1 MTITKFKGY
10 SQDMRKI
17 TALMLSISVTVGV
30 GALTPKVTNAQLF
43 YPPASDR
50 HSLMVIGQG
59 VVRVPADTADIELV
73 FSSGS
78 SGSSNDE
85 LQTQPSS
92 LPETRRISSP
102 SGYASGTPRANGS
115 PSLLEQQDRAASPT
129 LLLNYKTAA
138 EPLLSKKSLTKTT
151 LQPVVDSLVAKGIR
165 ADKIQVQINPN
176 SSENNAKILVRLEK
190 PTRDRVQEIVATA
203 NKSTSQIAN
212 LSVKSVGVEYAVN
225 DCQALQSSV
234 YQSAMKDAQSRA
246 QALATAMEVK
256 LSTPSV
262 AEPFYTL
269 FYPSC
274 SSKTG
279 VPLPSFASFLLS
291 PAYDPE
297 APAEVEMKKDIFVT
311 YTTK

>member
-17 TALMLSISVTVGV
+17 TALMLSISVSVGV
-30 GALTPKVTNAQLF
+30 EALTPKVTNAQLF

-73 FSSGS
+73 FSSG
-78 SGSSNDE
+78 GSNDQ

-92 LPETRRISSP
+92 LPETR
-102 SGYASGTPRANGS
+102 
-115 PSLLEQQDRAASPT
+115 SLSSPT

-138 EPLLSKKSLTKTT
+138 ESLPSKKSLTKAT
-151 LQPVVDSLVAKGIR
+151 LQPVVDSIVAKGIS

-203 NKSTSQIAN
+203 NKSTSKLEN

-291 PAYDPE
+291 PAYNPD

>member
-1 MTITKFKGY
+1 
-10 SQDMRKI
+10 MRKI
-17 TALMLSISVTVGV
+17 TALMLSISVSIGME
-30 GALTPKVTNAQLF
+30 ALTPKVTNAQLF

-73 FSSGS
+73 FSSG
-78 SGSSNDE
+78 GSNDE

-92 LPETRRISSP
+92 LPETRPISS
-102 SGYASGTPRANGS
+102 
-115 PSLLEQQDRAASPT
+115 QI
-129 LLLNYKTAA
+129 LLLNYKTAV
-138 EPLLSKKSLTKTT
+138 ESLPSKKSLTKAT
-151 LQPVVDSLVAKGIR
+151 LQPVVNSLVAKGISV
-165 ADKIQVQINPN
+165 DQIQVQINPN
-176 SSENNAKILVRLEK
+176 SNENNAKILVKLEK

-203 NKSTSQIAN
+203 NKTTSELEN

>member
-1 MTITKFKGY
+1 
-10 SQDMRKI
+10 MRKI
-17 TALMLSISVTVGV
+17 TTLMVVSITVAVGM

-73 FSSGS
+73 FSSKA
-78 SGSSNDE
+78 SNDE
-85 LQTQPSS
+85 LETKPSS
-92 LPETRRISSP
+92 LPQTRRISSP
-102 SGYASGTPRANGS
+102 SGFGS

-129 LLLNYKTAA
+129 LLLNYKIAA
-138 EPLLSKKSLTKTT
+138 ESLPSKKSLTKAT
-151 LQPVVDSLVAKGIR
+151 LQPVVNSLVAKGIA
-165 ADKIQVQINPN
+165 ADKIQVQISTS

-190 PTRDRVQEIVATA
+190 PTRDRVQEIVGTA
-203 NKSTSQIAN
+203 NKATSKLEN

-246 QALATAMEVK
+246 QALATAMGAK
-256 LSTPSV
+256 LGTPSV

-269 FYPSC
+269 LYPSC

-279 VPLPSFASFLLS
+279 VPLPSFASFLSS
-291 PAYDPE
+291 PAYNPD

>member
-1 MTITKFKGY
+1 
-10 SQDMRKI
+10 MRKI
-17 TALMLSISVTVGV
+17 TALMLVSMTVTVGV

-59 VVRVPADTADIELV
+59 AVRVPADTADIELV
-73 FSSGS
+73 FSSG
-78 SGSSNDE
+78 GSNDE
-85 LQTQPSS
+85 LQTQPSAF
-92 LPETRRISSP
+92 PETRRLSS
-102 SGYASGTPRANGS
+102 
-115 PSLLEQQDRAASPT
+115 LT
-129 LLLNYKTAA
+129 LLLNEKTPA
-138 EPLLSKKSLTKTT
+138 EPLPNKKSLTKAT
-151 LQPVVDSLVAKGIR
+151 LQPVVDSLIAKGIS
-165 ADKIQVQINPN
+165 ADKIQVQINTN
-176 SSENNAKILVRLEK
+176 SSENNAKILVKLEK
-190 PTRDRVQEIVATA
+190 PTRDRIQEIVATA
-203 NKSTSQIAN
+203 NKSTSKLEN
-212 LSVKSVGVEYAVN
+212 LSIKSVGVDYAVN

-256 LSTPSV
+256 LGTPSV

-269 FYPSC
+269 LYPSC

-279 VPLPSFASFLLS
+279 VTLPSFASFLSS
-291 PAYDPE
+291 PAYNPD

>member
-1 MTITKFKGY
+1 
-10 SQDMRKI
+10 MRKI
-17 TALMLSISVTVGV
+17 TALMLSISVIGV

-78 SGSSNDE
+78 SNNE

-92 LPETRRISSP
+92 LPETRRLSSP
-102 SGYASGTPRANGS
+102 SGFGS

-129 LLLNYKTAA
+129 LLFNYKTAA
-138 EPLLSKKSLTKTT
+138 EPLPNKKSLTKAT

-203 NKSTSQIAN
+203 NKSTSQIEN

-291 PAYDPE
+291 PAYNPD

>member
-73 FSSGS
+73 FSSG
-78 SGSSNDE
+78 GSNNE

-92 LPETRRISSP
+92 LPETRRLSSP
-102 SGYASGTPRANGS
+102 SGFGS
-115 PSLLEQQDRAASPT
+115 PSLLEQQDRAASPS
-129 LLLNYKTAA
+129 LLFNYKTAA
-138 EPLLSKKSLTKTT
+138 EPLPNKKSPTKAT

-176 SSENNAKILVRLEK
+176 ASENNAKILVRLEK
-190 PTRDRVQEIVATA
+190 PTRDRVQEIVATV
-203 NKSTSQIAN
+203 NKSTSQIEN

-225 DCQALQSSV
+225 DCQALQTSV

-291 PAYDPE
+291 PAYNPD

>member
-1 MTITKFKGY
+1 
-10 SQDMRKI
+10 MRTI
-17 TALMLSISVTVGV
+17 TALMLLSITVTVGV
-30 GALTPKVTNAQLF
+30 GTLTPKVTNAQLF
-43 YPPASDR
+43 YPPASDH

-73 FSSGS
+73 FSSG
-78 SGSSNDE
+78 GSNDE

-92 LPETRRISSP
+92 LPQTRRISS
-102 SGYASGTPRANGS
+102 
-115 PSLLEQQDRAASPT
+115 QT

-138 EPLLSKKSLTKTT
+138 ESLPSKKSLTKAT
-151 LQPVVDSLVAKGIR
+151 LQPIVNSLVAKGIS

-190 PTRDRVQEIVATA
+190 PTRDRVQEIVGTA
-203 NKSTSQIAN
+203 NKSTSQIEN

-246 QALATAMEVK
+246 QALATAIEVK

-274 SSKTG
+274 NSKTG

-291 PAYDPE
+291 PAYNPD

>member
-1 MTITKFKGY
+1 MTITKFKGH

-17 TALMLSISVTVGV
+17 TALMLVSITVTVGV

-73 FSSGS
+73 FSSG
-78 SGSSNDE
+78 GSNDE
-85 LQTQPSS
+85 LQTQPSAF
-92 LPETRRISSP
+92 PETRRLSS
-102 SGYASGTPRANGS
+102 R
-115 PSLLEQQDRAASPT
+115 T

-138 EPLLSKKSLTKTT
+138 ESLPSKKSFTKAT
-151 LQPVVDSLVAKGIR
+151 LQPVVDSLVAKGIK

-190 PTRDRVQEIVATA
+190 PTRDRVQEIVAIA
-203 NKSTSQIAN
+203 NKSTSQIEN

-246 QALATAMEVK
+246 QALATAMGVK
-256 LSTPSV
+256 LDTPSV

>member
-1 MTITKFKGY
+1 MTITKFKGH

-17 TALMLSISVTVGV
+17 TALMLVSITVTVGV

-50 HSLMVIGQG
+50 HSLMVMGQG

-73 FSSGS
+73 FSSEG
-78 SGSSNDE
+78 SNDQLE
-85 LQTQPSS
+85 TQPSS
-92 LPETRRISSP
+92 LPQTRRIS
-102 SGYASGTPRANGS
+102 
-115 PSLLEQQDRAASPT
+115 SPT

-138 EPLLSKKSLTKTT
+138 ESLPNKKSLTKAT
-151 LQPVVDSLVAKGIR
+151 LQPVVNDLVAKGIR
-165 ADKIQVQINPN
+165 ADKIQVQINTN

-203 NKSTSQIAN
+203 NKSTSELEN

-246 QALATAMEVK
+246 QALATAMGVK
-256 LSTPSV
+256 LDTPSV

-279 VPLPSFASFLLS
+279 VTLPSFANFLLS
-291 PAYDPE
+291 PTYNPD

>member
-59 VVRVPADTADIELV
+59 VVRVPADTADIELI
-73 FSSGS
+73 FSSAGS
-78 SGSSNDE
+78 NNN
-85 LQTQPSS
+85 LKTQPSS
-92 LPETRRISSP
+92 LGSVHRISP
-102 SGYASGTPRANGS
+102 PI
-115 PSLLEQQDRAASPT
+115 

-138 EPLLSKKSLTKTT
+138 ESLPSKKSLTKAT
-151 LQPVVDSLVAKGIR
+151 LQPVVNSLVAKGIS
-165 ADKIQVQINPN
+165 ADKIQVQLNTN

-203 NKSTSQIAN
+203 NKSTSEIEN

-246 QALATAMEVK
+246 QALATAIGVK
-256 LSTPSV
+256 LGTPSV
-262 AEPFYTL
+262 AEPFYIL

-279 VPLPSFASFLLS
+279 VTLPSFAGFLLS
-291 PAYDPE
+291 PTYNPDAT
-297 APAEVEMKKDIFVT
+297 AEVEMKKDIFVT
-311 YTTK
+311 YITK

>member
-1 MTITKFKGY
+1 
-10 SQDMRKI
+10 MRKI

-73 FSSGS
+73 FSSG
-78 SGSSNDE
+78 GSNDE

-92 LPETRRISSP
+92 LPETRRISLP
-102 SGYASGTPRANGS
+102 SGFGS

-129 LLLNYKTAA
+129 LVFNYKTAA
-138 EPLLSKKSLTKTT
+138 EPLPNKKSLTKAT

-176 SSENNAKILVRLEK
+176 TSENNAKILVRLEK

-203 NKSTSQIAN
+203 NKSTSQIEN

-246 QALATAMEVK
+246 QALATAMDVK

-291 PAYDPE
+291 PAYNPD

>member
-1 MTITKFKGY
+1 MK
-10 SQDMRKI
+10 KI

-73 FSSGS
+73 FSSG
-78 SGSSNDE
+78 GSNDE

-102 SGYASGTPRANGS
+102 SGFGS

-138 EPLLSKKSLTKTT
+138 ESLPSKKSLTKAT

-176 SSENNAKILVRLEK
+176 ASENNAKILVRLEK

-203 NKSTSQIAN
+203 NQSTSQIEN
-212 LSVKSVGVEYAVN
+212 LSVKSVGVDYAVN

-246 QALATAMEVK
+246 QALATAMQVK

-297 APAEVEMKKDIFVT
+297 ASAEVEMKKDIFVT

>member
-1 MTITKFKGY
+1 MTITKFKGH

-17 TALMLSISVTVGV
+17 TALMLVSITVSVGV

-73 FSSGS
+73 FSSG
-78 SGSSNDE
+78 GSNDQLE
-85 LQTQPSS
+85 TQPSS
-92 LPETRRISSP
+92 LPQTRRIS
-102 SGYASGTPRANGS
+102 
-115 PSLLEQQDRAASPT
+115 SPT

-138 EPLLSKKSLTKTT
+138 ESLPNKKSLTKAT
-151 LQPVVDSLVAKGIR
+151 LQPVVNDLVAKGIR
-165 ADKIQVQINPN
+165 ADKIQIQINPN

-203 NKSTSQIAN
+203 NKSTSELEN
-212 LSVKSVGVEYAVN
+212 LSVKSVDVEYAVN

-246 QALATAMEVK
+246 QALATAMGVK
-256 LSTPSV
+256 LDTPSV

-279 VPLPSFASFLLS
+279 VTLPSFASFLLS
-291 PAYDPE
+291 PTYNPD

>member
-1 MTITKFKGY
+1 MTITRFKGY

-17 TALMLSISVTVGV
+17 TALMVVSITVAVGV

-73 FSSGS
+73 FSSG
-78 SGSSNDE
+78 GSNDE

-92 LPETRRISSP
+92 LPQTRRISSP
-102 SGYASGTPRANGS
+102 
-115 PSLLEQQDRAASPT
+115 T
-129 LLLNYKTAA
+129 LLFNYKTAA
-138 EPLLSKKSLTKTT
+138 ESLPNKKSLTKAT
-151 LQPVVDSLVAKGIR
+151 LQPVVNSLVAKGIS
-165 ADKIQVQINPN
+165 ADKIQVQINAN

-190 PTRDRVQEIVATA
+190 PTRDRVEEIVGTA
-203 NKSTSQIAN
+203 NKATSEIEN

-246 QALATAMEVK
+246 QALATAMGAK
-256 LSTPSV
+256 LGTPSV

-269 FYPSC
+269 LYPSC

-291 PAYDPE
+291 PAYNPD

>member
-1 MTITKFKGY
+1 MTITRFKGH

-17 TALMLSISVTVGV
+17 TALMLVSITATVGV
-30 GALTPKVTNAQLF
+30 GVITPKVTNAQLF

-73 FSSGS
+73 FSSG
-78 SGSSNDE
+78 GSNNE
-85 LQTQPSS
+85 LETQPSAI
-92 LPETRRISSP
+92 PEARRLSS
-102 SGYASGTPRANGS
+102 R
-115 PSLLEQQDRAASPT
+115 T

-138 EPLLSKKSLTKTT
+138 ESFPNTKSLTKAT
-151 LQPVVDSLVAKGIR
+151 LQPVVNSLVAKGIR
-165 ADKIQVQINPN
+165 ADKIQVQISTN

-203 NKSTSQIAN
+203 NKATSEVEN

-269 FYPSC
+269 LYPSC

-291 PAYDPE
+291 PAYDPD

>member
-1 MTITKFKGY
+1 
-10 SQDMRKI
+10 MRKI
-17 TALMLSISVTVGV
+17 TALMLSISVIGV

-78 SGSSNDE
+78 SNNE

-92 LPETRRISSP
+92 LPETRRLSSP
-102 SGYASGTPRANGS
+102 SGFGS

-129 LLLNYKTAA
+129 LLFNYKTAA
-138 EPLLSKKSLTKTT
+138 EPLPNKKSPTKAT

-165 ADKIQVQINPN
+165 ADKIQVQINPS

-203 NKSTSQIAN
+203 NKSTSQIEN

-291 PAYDPE
+291 PAYNPD

>member
-1 MTITKFKGY
+1 
-10 SQDMRKI
+10 MRKI
-17 TALMLSISVTVGV
+17 TALMLVGMTVTVGV

-59 VVRVPADTADIELV
+59 AVRVPADTADIELV
-73 FSSGS
+73 FSSG
-78 SGSSNDE
+78 GSNDE
-85 LQTQPSS
+85 LQTQPSAF
-92 LPETRRISSP
+92 PETRRLSS
-102 SGYASGTPRANGS
+102 
-115 PSLLEQQDRAASPT
+115 LT
-129 LLLNYKTAA
+129 LLLNEKTPT
-138 EPLLSKKSLTKTT
+138 EPLPNKKSLTKAT
-151 LQPVVDSLVAKGIR
+151 LQPVVDSLIAKGIS
-165 ADKIQVQINPN
+165 ADKIQVQINAN
-176 SSENNAKILVRLEK
+176 SSESNAKILVRLEK
-190 PTRDRVQEIVATA
+190 PTRDRIQEIVATA
-203 NKSTSQIAN
+203 NKSTSKLENI
-212 LSVKSVGVEYAVN
+212 SIKSVGVEYAVN

-256 LSTPSV
+256 LGTPSV

-279 VPLPSFASFLLS
+279 VTLPSFASFLLS
-291 PAYDPE
+291 PAYNPD

>member
-1 MTITKFKGY
+1 
-10 SQDMRKI
+10 MRKI
-17 TALMLSISVTVGV
+17 TALMLVSITVTVGV
-30 GALTPKVTNAQLF
+30 GVLTPKVTNAQLF

-59 VVRVPADTADIELV
+59 VVKVPADTADIELV
-73 FSSGS
+73 FSSE
-78 SGSSNDE
+78 SSNGE
-85 LQTQPSS
+85 SETQPSS
-92 LPETRRISSP
+92 LPQTRRISSP
-102 SGYASGTPRANGS
+102 
-115 PSLLEQQDRAASPT
+115 T
-129 LLLNYKTAA
+129 LFLNYKTVA
-138 EPLLSKKSLTKTT
+138 ESSPSKKSLTKAT
-151 LQPVVDSLVAKGIR
+151 LQPVVNSLVAKGINV
-165 ADKIQVQINPN
+165 DKIQVQINPN

-203 NKSTSQIAN
+203 NKATSQLENI
-212 LSVKSVGVEYAVN
+212 SVKSVGVEYAVN

-246 QALATAMEVK
+246 QALATAMSVK
-256 LSTPSV
+256 LDVPSV

-291 PAYDPE
+291 PTYNPD

>member
-73 FSSGS
+73 FSSG
-78 SGSSNDE
+78 GSNNQLE
-85 LQTQPSS
+85 TQPSS
-92 LPETRRISSP
+92 LGSVHRISSP
-102 SGYASGTPRANGS
+102 I
-115 PSLLEQQDRAASPT
+115 

-138 EPLLSKKSLTKTT
+138 ESLPSKKSLTKAT
-151 LQPVVDSLVAKGIR
+151 LQPVVNSLVAKGIS
-165 ADKIQVQINPN
+165 ADKIQVQLNTN

-203 NKSTSQIAN
+203 NKSTSEIEN

-246 QALATAMEVK
+246 QALATAIGVK
-256 LSTPSV
+256 LGTPSV

-279 VPLPSFASFLLS
+279 VTLPSFAGFLLS
-291 PAYDPE
+291 PTYNPDAT
-297 APAEVEMKKDIFVT
+297 AEVEMKKDIFVT
-311 YTTK
+311 YITK

>member
-1 MTITKFKGY
+1 
-10 SQDMRKI
+10 MRKI
-17 TALMLSISVTVGV
+17 TALMVVSITMTVGV

-59 VVRVPADTADIELV
+59 AVRVPADTADIELV
-73 FSSGS
+73 FSRGAST
-78 SGSSNDE
+78 DQLE
-85 LQTQPSS
+85 TQPSS

-102 SGYASGTPRANGS
+102 
-115 PSLLEQQDRAASPT
+115 T

-138 EPLLSKKSLTKTT
+138 ESLPSKKSLTKAT
-151 LQPVVDSLVAKGIR
+151 LQPVVNSLVAKGIN
-165 ADKIQVQINPN
+165 ADKIQVQISTN

-190 PTRDRVQEIVATA
+190 PTRERVQEIVGTA
-203 NKSTSQIAN
+203 NKATSEIEN

-246 QALATAMEVK
+246 QALATAMGVK
-256 LSTPSV
+256 LGTPSV

-269 FYPSC
+269 LYPSC

-279 VPLPSFASFLLS
+279 VPLPSFVSFLLS
-291 PAYDPE
+291 PTYNPDA
-297 APAEVEMKKDIFVT
+297 AAEVEMKKDIFVT

>member
-1 MTITKFKGY
+1 
-10 SQDMRKI
+10 MRKI
-17 TALMLSISVTVGV
+17 TTLMLVSITVTVGL

-59 VVRVPADTADIELV
+59 VVRVAADTADIELV
-73 FSSGS
+73 FSSA
-78 SGSSNDE
+78 SSNDE
-85 LQTQPSS
+85 LETQPSS
-92 LPETRRISSP
+92 LPQTRRISSP
-102 SGYASGTPRANGS
+102 SGYASGTPKANGS
-115 PSLLEQQDRAASPT
+115 LEQQNRAASRT
-129 LLLNYKTAA
+129 LFLNYKTAA
-138 EPLLSKKSLTKTT
+138 ESSPSKKSLTKAT
-151 LQPVVDSLVAKGIR
+151 LQPVVNSLVAKGIST
-165 ADKIQVQINPN
+165 DKIQVQISPDT
-176 SSENNAKILVRLEK
+176 SENNAKILVRLEK

-203 NKSTSQIAN
+203 KKATIQLENI
-212 LSVKSVGVEYAVN
+212 SVKSVGVEYAVN

-234 YQSAMKDAQSRA
+234 YLSAMKDAQSRA
-246 QALATAMEVK
+246 QALATAMSVK
-256 LSTPSV
+256 LDTPSV

-291 PAYDPE
+291 PTYNPD

>member
-1 MTITKFKGY
+1 MTITKFKGH

-17 TALMLSISVTVGV
+17 TALMLVSITVTVGV

-50 HSLMVIGQG
+50 HSLMVMGQG

-73 FSSGS
+73 FSSEG
-78 SGSSNDE
+78 SNDQLE
-85 LQTQPSS
+85 TQPSS
-92 LPETRRISSP
+92 LPQTRRIS
-102 SGYASGTPRANGS
+102 
-115 PSLLEQQDRAASPT
+115 SPT

-138 EPLLSKKSLTKTT
+138 ESLPNKKSLTKAT
-151 LQPVVDSLVAKGIR
+151 LQPVVNDLVAKGIR
-165 ADKIQVQINPN
+165 ADKIQVQINTN

-203 NKSTSQIAN
+203 NKSTSELEN

-246 QALATAMEVK
+246 QALATAMGVK
-256 LSTPSV
+256 LDTPSV

-279 VPLPSFASFLLS
+279 VTLPSFASFLLS
-291 PAYDPE
+291 PTYNPD

>member
-1 MTITKFKGY
+1 MTITKFKGD

-17 TALMLSISVTVGV
+17 TALMLSISVSVGV
-30 GALTPKVTNAQLF
+30 EALTPKVTNAQLF

-59 VVRVPADTADIELV
+59 IVRVPADTADIELV
-73 FSSGS
+73 FSSG
-78 SGSSNDE
+78 GSNDE

-102 SGYASGTPRANGS
+102 
-115 PSLLEQQDRAASPT
+115 T

-138 EPLLSKKSLTKTT
+138 EPLPNKKSPTKAT

-203 NKSTSQIAN
+203 NKSTSQIEN

-246 QALATAMEVK
+246 QALATVMEVK

-291 PAYDPE
+291 PVYNPD

>member
-1 MTITKFKGY
+1 
-10 SQDMRKI
+10 MRKI
-17 TALMLSISVTVGV
+17 NALMLVNITVTIGV
-30 GALTPKVTNAQLF
+30 VALTSKVTNAQLF

-50 HSLMVIGQG
+50 HSLMVMGQG

-73 FSSGS
+73 FSSGE
-78 SGSSNDE
+78 SNDE
-85 LQTQPSS
+85 LQTQPSAF
-92 LPETRRISSP
+92 PETRRLSSP
-102 SGYASGTPRANGS
+102 SRYASGTPRANGS
-115 PSLLEQQDRAASPT
+115 PSLLEQDRAASPT

-138 EPLLSKKSLTKTT
+138 EPLPNKKSLTKAT
-151 LQPVVDSLVAKGIR
+151 LQPVVDSLVAKGIS

-176 SSENNAKILVRLEK
+176 SSENNARILVKLEK

-203 NKSTSQIAN
+203 NKSTSQIEN
-212 LSVKSVGVEYAVN
+212 LSVKSVGVEYSVN

-274 SSKTG
+274 NSKTG
-279 VPLPSFASFLLS
+279 VPLPSFASVLLS
-291 PAYDPE
+291 PAYNPD

>member
-1 MTITKFKGY
+1 
-10 SQDMRKI
+10 
-17 TALMLSISVTVGV
+17 MLSISVTVGV

-73 FSSGS
+73 FSSG
-78 SGSSNDE
+78 GSNDE

-102 SGYASGTPRANGS
+102 SGFGS

-129 LLLNYKTAA
+129 LVFNYKTAA
-138 EPLLSKKSLTKTT
+138 EPLPNKKSLTKAT

-176 SSENNAKILVRLEK
+176 ASENNAKILVRLEK

-203 NKSTSQIAN
+203 NKSTSQIEN

-246 QALATAMEVK
+246 QALATAMDVK

-291 PAYDPE
+291 PAYNPD

>member
-1 MTITKFKGY
+1 
-10 SQDMRKI
+10 MRKI
-17 TALMLSISVTVGV
+17 TALMVVGITVTVGV

-73 FSSGS
+73 FSSGA
-78 SGSSNDE
+78 SNDQ

-102 SGYASGTPRANGS
+102 
-115 PSLLEQQDRAASPT
+115 T

-138 EPLLSKKSLTKTT
+138 ESLPSKKSLTKVT
-151 LQPVVDSLVAKGIR
+151 LQPVVNSLVAKGIS
-165 ADKIQVQINPN
+165 ADKIQVQINAN

-190 PTRDRVQEIVATA
+190 PTRDRVQELVATA
-203 NKSTSQIAN
+203 NKATSELEN
-212 LSVKSVGVEYAVN
+212 LSVKNVGVEYAVN

-246 QALATAMEVK
+246 QALATAMGVK
-256 LSTPSV
+256 LNTPSV

-291 PAYDPE
+291 PTYNPD

>member
-1 MTITKFKGY
+1 MTIRFQGH

-17 TALMLSISVTVGV
+17 TALMLVSMTVTVGV
-30 GALTPKVTNAQLF
+30 GVLTPKVTNAQLF

-59 VVRVPADTADIELV
+59 VVKVPADTADIELV
-73 FSSGS
+73 FSSE
-78 SGSSNDE
+78 SSNGE
-85 LQTQPSS
+85 SETQPSS
-92 LPETRRISSP
+92 LPQTRRISSP
-102 SGYASGTPRANGS
+102 SS

-129 LLLNYKTAA
+129 LLLNYKTVA
-138 EPLLSKKSLTKTT
+138 ESSPSKKSLTKAT
-151 LQPVVDSLVAKGIR
+151 LQPVVNSLVAKGIS

-190 PTRDRVQEIVATA
+190 PTRDRVQEIVATV
-203 NKSTSQIAN
+203 NKATSQLDN

-246 QALATAMEVK
+246 QALATAMSVK
-256 LSTPSV
+256 LDVPSV

-291 PAYDPE
+291 PTYNPD

>member
-1 MTITKFKGY
+1 MTISKFKGY

-17 TALMLSISVTVGV
+17 TALMLGISVSVGLE
-30 GALTPKVTNAQLF
+30 ALTPKVTNAQLF

-59 VVRVPADTADIELV
+59 VVKVPADTADIELV
-73 FSSGS
+73 FSSG
-78 SGSSNDE
+78 GSNDE

-102 SGYASGTPRANGS
+102 
-115 PSLLEQQDRAASPT
+115 T
-129 LLLNYKTAA
+129 LLFNYKTAA
-138 EPLLSKKSLTKTT
+138 ESLPSKKSLTKAT

-203 NKSTSQIAN
+203 NKSTSQIEN

-234 YQSAMKDAQSRA
+234 YQSAMKDAKSRA
-246 QALATAMEVK
+246 QALASAMEVK

-291 PAYDPE
+291 PAYNPD

>member
-1 MTITKFKGY
+1 
-10 SQDMRKI
+10 MRKI
-17 TALMLSISVTVGV
+17 TALMLASITVTVGV
-30 GALTPKVTNAQLF
+30 GVLTPKVTNAQLF

-59 VVRVPADTADIELV
+59 VVKVPADTADIELV

-78 SGSSNDE
+78 SNGESE
-85 LQTQPSS
+85 TQPSS
-92 LPETRRISSP
+92 LPQTRRISSP

-115 PSLLEQQDRAASPT
+115 PSLLEQQDWD
-129 LLLNYKTAA
+129 YKTVA
-138 EPLLSKKSLTKTT
+138 ESSPSKKSLTKAT
-151 LQPVVDSLVAKGIR
+151 LQPVVNSLVAKGIS

-203 NKSTSQIAN
+203 NKATSQLDNI
-212 LSVKSVGVEYAVN
+212 SVKSVGVEYAVN

-246 QALATAMEVK
+246 QALATAMSVK
-256 LSTPSV
+256 LDVPSV

-291 PAYDPE
+291 PNYNPD

>member
-1 MTITKFKGY
+1 
-10 SQDMRKI
+10 MRKI
-17 TALMLSISVTVGV
+17 TALMLVSMTVTFGV

-59 VVRVPADTADIELV
+59 AVRVPADTADIELV
-73 FSSGS
+73 FSSG
-78 SGSSNDE
+78 GSNDE
-85 LQTQPSS
+85 LQTQPSAF
-92 LPETRRISSP
+92 PETRRLSS
-102 SGYASGTPRANGS
+102 
-115 PSLLEQQDRAASPT
+115 LT
-129 LLLNYKTAA
+129 LLLNEKTPT
-138 EPLLSKKSLTKTT
+138 EPLPNKKSLTKAT
-151 LQPVVDSLVAKGIR
+151 LQPVVESLIAKGIS
-165 ADKIQVQINPN
+165 ADKIQVQINTN
-176 SSENNAKILVRLEK
+176 SSENNAKILVKLEK
-190 PTRDRVQEIVATA
+190 PTRDRIQEIVATA
-203 NKSTSQIAN
+203 NKSTSKLENI
-212 LSVKSVGVEYAVN
+212 SIKSVGVEYAVN

-256 LSTPSV
+256 LGTPSV

-279 VPLPSFASFLLS
+279 VTLPSFASFLLS
-291 PAYDPE
+291 PAYNPD

>member
-1 MTITKFKGY
+1 
-10 SQDMRKI
+10 MRKI
-17 TALMLSISVTVGV
+17 TALMLVSITVTVGM

-50 HSLMVIGQG
+50 HSIMVIGQG
-59 VVRVPADTADIELV
+59 VVKVPPDTADIELV
-73 FSSGS
+73 FSRGA
-78 SGSSNDE
+78 SNDE
-85 LQTQPSS
+85 LETQPSS
-92 LPETRRISSP
+92 LPEARRLSS
-102 SGYASGTPRANGS
+102 R
-115 PSLLEQQDRAASPT
+115 T

-138 EPLLSKKSLTKTT
+138 ESLPNTKSLTKAT
-151 LQPVVDSLVAKGIR
+151 LQPVVNSLVAKGIR
-165 ADKIQVQINPN
+165 ADKIQVQISSN
-176 SSENNAKILVRLEK
+176 SSENSAKILVRLEK
-190 PTRDRVQEIVATA
+190 PTRVSAVPPLEARVQEIVATA
-203 NKSTSQIAN
+203 NKVASEIEN
-212 LSVKSVGVEYAVN
+212 LSVKSVGIEYAAN

-246 QALATAMEVK
+246 QALATAMGVK
-256 LSTPSV
+256 LDTPSV

-291 PAYDPE
+291 PAYNPD

>member
-1 MTITKFKGY
+1 MTITRFKGH

-17 TALMLSISVTVGV
+17 TALMLVSITVTVGV
-30 GALTPKVTNAQLF
+30 GVITPKVTNAQLF
-43 YPPASDR
+43 YPPVSDR

-73 FSSGS
+73 FSSGD
-78 SGSSNDE
+78 SNNE
-85 LQTQPSS
+85 LETQPSAI
-92 LPETRRISSP
+92 PEARRLSS
-102 SGYASGTPRANGS
+102 R
-115 PSLLEQQDRAASPT
+115 T

-138 EPLLSKKSLTKTT
+138 ESLPNTKSLTKAT
-151 LQPVVDSLVAKGIR
+151 LQPVVNSLVAKGIR
-165 ADKIQVQINPN
+165 ADKIQVQISTN

-203 NKSTSQIAN
+203 NKATSEVEN

-246 QALATAMEVK
+246 QALAGAMNVK
-256 LSTPSV
+256 LDIPSV

-269 FYPSC
+269 LYPSC
-274 SSKTG
+274 SSKSG

-291 PAYDPE
+291 PAYDPD

>member
-1 MTITKFKGY
+1 
-10 SQDMRKI
+10 MRKI
-17 TALMLSISVTVGV
+17 TALILSISVSIAVE
-30 GALTPKVTNAQLF
+30 ALTPKVTNAQLF

-73 FSSGS
+73 FSSG
-78 SGSSNDE
+78 GSNDE
-85 LQTQPSS
+85 LQIQRSS
-92 LPETRRISSP
+92 LPETRGIS
-102 SGYASGTPRANGS
+102 
-115 PSLLEQQDRAASPT
+115 SPT
-129 LLLNYKTAA
+129 LLYNYKTAA
-138 EPLLSKKSLTKTT
+138 EPLPSKKSLTKAT
-151 LQPVVDSLVAKGIR
+151 LQPVVDSLVAKGIK

-176 SSENNAKILVRLEK
+176 ASENNAKILVRLEK

-203 NKSTSQIAN
+203 NKATSDLEN
-212 LSVKSVGVEYAVN
+212 LSVKSVGVDYAVN

-274 SSKTG
+274 GSKTG

-291 PAYDPE
+291 PVYNPD

>member
-1 MTITKFKGY
+1 MTIRFKGHF
-10 SQDMRKI
+10 QDMRKI
-17 TALMLSISVTVGV
+17 TALMLVSITVTVGV
-30 GALTPKVTNAQLF
+30 GVLTPKVTNAQLF

-59 VVRVPADTADIELV
+59 VVKVPADTADIELV
-73 FSSGS
+73 FSSE
-78 SGSSNDE
+78 SSNGE
-85 LQTQPSS
+85 SETQPSS
-92 LPETRRISSP
+92 LPQTRRISSP
-102 SGYASGTPRANGS
+102 SS

-129 LLLNYKTAA
+129 LFLNYKTVA
-138 EPLLSKKSLTKTT
+138 ESSPSKKSLTKAT
-151 LQPVVDSLVAKGIR
+151 LQPVVNSLVAKGIS

-203 NKSTSQIAN
+203 NKATSQLENI
-212 LSVKSVGVEYAVN
+212 SVKSVGVEYAVN

-246 QALATAMEVK
+246 QALATAMSVK
-256 LSTPSV
+256 LDVPSV

-291 PAYDPE
+291 PTYNPD